1 MFKIIILSPTALLV
15 QLLSK
20 RFDREE
26 NTFLS
31 HLIEPSSQ
39 AQGCTA
45 DIAKAK
51 ENLVNIIVYAQDM
64 VANLKYFPYL

>member
-1 MFKIIILSPTALLV
+1 MSPTALLV

-51 ENLVNIIVYAQDM
+51 ENLVNIIVYGR
-64 VANLKYFPYL
+64 